1 MRLFRFLRG
10 SGNSGSGA
18 SRSADAAKERL
29 QITLQHER
37 TDRWSTDYLPV
48 LQQEILKAIEKHLP
62 VDGDKVQVNLQRN
75 GERSKL
81 EVNVELPHVRDLG
94 SHTRRGAMAVSASTP

>member
-1 MRLFRFLRG
+1 MRLFDFLRG
-10 SGNSGSGA
+10 GGGSA
-18 SRSADAAKERL
+18 RSADAAKERL

-37 TDRWSTDYLPV
+37 ADRWSTDYLPV

-62 VDGDKVQVNLQRN
+62 VESDKVQVNLQRN

-81 EVNVELPHVRDLG
+81 EVNVELPHVRDL
-94 SHTRRGAMAVSASTP
+94 SAHTRRGGMAVSASTP